1 MKKNIK
7 SLFAFRTLIV
17 VLCVIC
23 GAVPAWAHG
32 THYARVTVTASPTG
46 QGKVYMTTDANKV
59 PSSED
64 WEDSMSATWNCGDG
78 VDDEADSRT
87 YYVHAQPSSGYHFAK
102 WSSNSSGSD
111 SKSTAAKY
119 AYSTSAQS
127 ENSGSPTANNIYA
140 IFEVNPEYTCT
151 FLTSENG
158 TFKYQYGGSGEVTVE
173 SEHSVTTNQN
183 FTFTALPDPGYQ
195 VYGWYTESGGVK
207 TYFDYSSYVLSS
219 YALPGNIRIGVDFMP
234 VGTPIFQ
241 IKGTTQM
248 FTDLNAAVTACGGA
262 AKTIVL
268 INNGTLPAGEYT
280 IPTNV
285 TLLIPF
291 DAVYTCYTETPGT
304 IDSYTFPAAYR
315 TLTMSPGARLIVNG
329 KISLSAKVSG
339 KSYAGP
345 CGAPS
350 ESYGAIKM
358 LSEGETKSTITLNNG
373 AKLYSWGYIYG
384 EGAVEV
390 LSGAEVHEGFA
401 FMDFRGAQNTYDMNS
416 DSHKVFPFNQYYIQ
430 NIEVP
435 LTIHYGATEKVFSC
449 LYPGG
454 NEVQIPITMVGSS
467 DGLFRLS
474 GEGSKLT
481 KWYDPHDDRQ
491 HYALEGNAAIRNISF
506 TVTLIMS
513 ITVNSANFVLPI
525 TNNMDITVRSGANVD
540 IAENVCIMPDASVTV
555 ERGATL
561 NIASGK
567 NVYVYDKNAYTNA
580 GTYSTSQS
588 GYPDAGPGRYAAG
601 AYVRC
606 IAYSPSWATIP
617 DREIRRLAIMHT
629 ARFKINGTVNV
640 NGAFYTTEGGA
651 DIYSTADGAAVN
663 LVSGAG
669 TANVTYQVDHQNYD
683 AYYYSIPITSAQL
696 HNADQSYAPTA
707 GSPAGAAWTY
717 KHGHWGWKV
726 VWMLEDGTVLK
737 TAYHYAQPD
746 ASWISS
752 NALSTDRADEGTCSY
767 SFNGWNTTTNTENQE
782 VTVVADY
789 TKTCTNYYTVTWM
802 SEDGTETLE
811 TDEQVG
817 QGENT
822 RYNGATPFKPF
833 DTESSRL
840 YTFDG
845 WATEPN
851 GAKVYDI
858 DGTPA
863 ASGDAIY
870 YAHFAVT
877 EVVAIVKADDD
888 TTYCTSI
895 AEAFEVVRNTN
906 FTPTI
911 QVWKDASIPALVYN
925 IENYCTLDLN
935 GHTLTSVTSS
945 EQSPFLINK
954 SNITFTITDSS
965 ESQSGKLSMT
975 TTYGS
980 TIFGLFVQ
988 NGNLQLN
995 GGTIEVVS
1003 GSAITC
1009 GVTVNS
1015 NCSFTMNG
1023 GKIHV
1028 VTTNNKEG
1036 RGIYSASTVLIN
1048 DGTVHVEAAG
1058 NAYAIRRDGGT
1069 VTVNG
1074 GKFNINGSSSY
1085 INYGADADAN
1095 IAIKG
1100 GYYSTDN
1107 RLATVVPS
1115 PYIVYDWASPGEP
1128 YLYTVAAKVGYTVT
1142 FQNTDGTP
1150 LQTGIWVEGTTP
1162 AYAGET
1168 PTKPGDTEGEW
1179 MFDHWT
1185 PDLGPVTEDVTYTA
1199 VYVPTPP
1206 EASVTISGSTTEYI
1220 HFDDAW
1226 TAANT
1231 ATAAAT
1237 LTLLQDVT
1245 VTTEL
1250 TYNNSNNKNCTLN
1263 LNGHTLTSN
1272 TSQQSPLQINN
1283 TNVTFT
1289 ITDGTENKSGKLSLN
1304 TSFSSAIFGVY
1315 VKYGAFRLEGGTI
1328 EVNAGFAATHG
1339 VTVHYGTF
1347 TMNGGTIHVKAI
1359 NGKDGRGIYAN
1370 STTIING
1377 GTVHVEAA
1385 GTACGVRRDGG
1396 TVTINGGKFNIY
1408 GSTASYMNYKE
1419 EADSKL
1425 IIKGGYYT
1433 INSRLAT
1440 YVSAP
1445 YHVFGLTSG
1454 AEFDE
1459 GYRYKVAEGYTVTF
1473 NANGHGS
1480 APEAQ
1485 LIEKNTRASEP
1496 TAPTAEDYTFGG
1508 WYKEAG
1514 CETPWNFASDGV
1526 TAATILYAK
1535 WTAINYTINYELNG
1549 GSVASANPTSYTVES
1564 GAITLNNPTKDG
1576 YIFSG
1581 WTGTGLGSATI
1592 NVTIPAGSTGDRS
1605 YTATWTPA
1613 VASVTVNEV
1622 TTYYTTF
1629 DDAWSAVNS
1638 ATAASTIQLL
1648 QNVSVTSYKTYNNTN
1663 TQNCTFDL
1671 NGHTLSSTTAMAL
1684 LYINKAGI
1692 TFTITDLT
1700 ESKSGTLHLESTS
1713 TDNRWCVY
1721 VAKGNLQMDAGT
1733 VFLRSKANTYNEGI
1747 RIDPAASTF
1756 TMNGGKVHV
1765 ETSDGKPACGIVSR
1779 GIAFIRGGEIQVEAS
1794 GTGYGI
1800 EARVSDDGYN
1810 IGNVTVYGGKF
1821 LVTGTTAACAYR
1833 SNANATLKLQ
1843 GGYYNSDTDLSTY
1856 CATNYHVFPND
1867 DATYPHKVAEGY
1879 NVTFKNSDE
1888 TLQSGLWEKGA
1899 TPLYSGETPAKAA
1912 TAQYTYTFNGWN
1924 VPIVPV
1930 TEDVIYTAQFSST
1943 VNTYTVTWKNADG
1956 TTLETDENV
1965 PYGNTPVY
1973 NGATPTKAKDAEYA
1987 YTFNGWSP
1995 TVSAVTGDATYTAT
2009 YTTTPV
2015 VASVTVN
2022 ASGKTFYYTD
2032 FSTAFAEANGAT
2044 FAVTIT
2050 LLKDVSSA
2058 ALQYSGANTDCTL
2071 DLNGHTLTSTATQLI
2086 VNINKAGSTFTI
2098 TDKSESKSGQM
2109 RIEATNTSE
2118 AYGVYVSH
2126 GHLKFEAGTIYA
2138 SLVATTCA
2146 GVRAVNANSS
2156 FTMDGGT
2163 IHVVTTSTN
2172 NGIGV
2177 TASNGTTVIN
2187 GGTIQVEAAA
2197 DGYGINRTGGTV
2209 TVDGGKFSIS
2219 ATGSAYATNQASANA
2234 SVVIRGGYY
2243 TTNSQLYPTAPY
2255 HVFGLDNQSPYLYEV
2270 AEGYTLTWTTDG
2282 DPLMGT
2288 YTSGV
2293 TKVGTTIVEPATP
2306 TKTGYTFAGWLSAV
2320 AETMPMENTEYTAT
2334 WTPNTN
2340 TAYTVN
2346 HYLENLDGT
2355 YPSTPADTENLTGT
2369 TDAATEAVAKSY
2381 TGFTAQ
2387 SFSQSTI
2394 VPDGSTT
2401 VSIYYNR
2408 DKFTITWNNADG
2420 TTLETDA
2427 NVKYGALPAYDGAT
2441 PTKTT
2446 DAEYAYTF
2454 NGWSPTVSAVTG
2466 DATYTAT
2473 YTTTPVV
2480 ASVTVNS
2487 TTTYYT
2493 SFDEAWTA
2501 ANSATAASTLTL
2513 LDDVAGLASSRTY
2526 SASHDLTLDLNGHTL
2541 SGAGTSLFQISCTGY
2556 TFTVTD
2562 GSANHNG
2569 KLLFTTAESSTSS
2582 FHCVIVTNG
2591 TFVLE
2596 AGTIEATSS
2605 TVSIGAVQVTG
2616 GTFTMNENGAIHAK
2630 YTGNV
2635 SGKNSRALHANG
2647 GTTTING
2654 GTIHL
2659 ESTKDGIGVVYG
2671 SGNVTF
2677 NGGKFKIVVSGTA
2690 AVTNKNSAQT
2700 NLNIRGGYYSAN
2712 DNTYFTPHVKTPY
2725 HIFANADAEY
2735 PQKVAEGYTV
2745 TFNNYDDTSL
2755 QSGLWEKGAT
2765 PVYSGATP
2773 TKPVDAQYTYTFN
2786 GWSPAIS
2793 SVTASATYT
2802 ATYSS
2807 TVNTYTVTWQDADG
2821 TTLETDEDVPYG
2833 TTPEYNGAIP
2843 TKASDEEGIYTF
2855 NGWSPAVGAI
2865 TDNTEYTAMY
2875 STTPVVAS
2883 VTISGATSYYTTFD
2897 GTGSAWVA
2905 ANSATAASTIKLLS
2919 NITATSILTYNNSNT
2934 QDCTL
2939 DLNGHTISSTKQAV
2953 LNPTIAGIT
2962 FTLTDNSENHN
2973 GKLLSNATAID
2984 VAYGILVSAGTFVME
2999 NGTIEAHLLAST
3011 SQGVRVANGASL
3023 TMNGG
3028 TIEVETTNNKS
3039 GCGVFA
3045 NTTATATINGG
3056 SIRVNAAAVGF
3067 AVENKGTTTITGGKF
3082 YATATGATA
3091 CVVNTGTLTLQGGY
3105 YNINTN
3111 LATHTSAPYEVQETT
3126 AAEKAEIG
3134 VEYTHKVVLND
3145 ETGFYADIIDWTTT
3159 TLTINANGWTASG
3172 WPYTINDVE
3181 YAKEARAADRT
3192 LTIPYSGEAGTELRI
3207 EVQDKDDNIVSL
3219 HRYTIPFIG
3228 TTSGTSA
3235 SSTIYV
3241 NSGTLTIDASE
3252 TPTIAALYVRPE
3264 ASVNV
3269 TNGTLTVGKLV
3280 MRTLPWQAAA
3290 ISGDFEAEEV
3300 WYTRIAPNKRTISGP
3315 GGEITYESAS
3325 YYQFSLPLSSTVALK
3340 DIKVSHGANTPYGS
3354 TWLLKY
3360 YNEESRA
3367 AYGAGSD
3374 NWVALGENETV
3385 QGGVGYELFSN
3396 SNYYREFYFP
3406 LGAVSSASLG
3416 NTTAVRYDLGAA
3428 GEKHAGWNIVVS
3440 PLMSVYDN
3448 SDADPEEDMKVSM
3461 LLTDG
3466 SYDQGVPEHIYPAI
3480 PFSYQASEG
3489 QTVISFEGSSIV
3501 AAAPRRSM
3509 EEESVRK
3516 QWLHLDIKNANGV
3529 GDQTS
3534 ILTHPTRYEETYKT
3548 GIDVAKQSFEAS
3560 RALIY
3565 STHTYGEMAFAG
3577 VSDELLKRGV
3587 ALTVYSPLAQ
3597 NLTISMRDNNWLERM
3612 RYVWLIDHE
3621 TGAYTDLLW
3630 EPYTFEAVPGTTAN
3644 RFTIQGVFRTP
3655 QVTTDVENGV
3665 NGENGARKVIINDKM
3680 YIILNG
3686 RMYDATGKIVK

>member
-1 MKKNIK
+1 MKKIVNN
-7 SLFAFRTLIV
+7 SLFAIRVLIV
-17 VLCVIC
+17 TLLIVCE
-23 GAVPAWAHG
+23 AAPAWAGHG
-32 THYARVTVTASPTG
+32 GPHYASVSVTAAPTG
-46 QGKVYMTTDANKV
+46 SGKVYMTTVGDYV
-59 PSSED
+59 PESGD
-64 WEDSMSATWNCGDG
+64 WQGSMSDTWNCDDG
-78 VDDEADSRT
+78 IGPSEEDTRT
-87 YYVHAQPSSGYHFAK
+87 YYVHAQAESGYHFAK
-102 WSSNSSGSD
+102 WSSNSSGTD
-111 SKSTAAKY
+111 SKSTANPY
-119 AYSTSAQS
+119 PYSTSAS
-127 ENSGSPTANNIYA
+127 STSSGSPTQNNIYA
-140 IFEVNPEYTCT
+140 IFEQNPQYTCT
-151 FLTSENG
+151 FLISTNG
-158 TFKYQYGGSGEVTVE
+158 TYKYQYGNHEEVTVT
-173 SEHSVTTNQN
+173 SEHSVTTDQN

-195 VYGWYTESGGVK
+195 VYGWYTESGGTK
-207 TYFDYSSYVLSS
+207 TYFNYSSYVLSS

-248 FTDLNAAVTACGGA
+248 FTDLNAAVTACGA
-262 AKTIVL
+262 ATKTIVL
-268 INNGTLPAGEYT
+268 VNNGTLPAGSYT
-280 IPTNV
+280 IPSNV

-291 DAVYTCYTETPGT
+291 DAAYTCYTETPGT
-304 IDSYTFPAAYR
+304 IDSYTSPAAYR

-454 NEVQIPITMVGSS
+454 SEVKIPITMVGSS

-525 TNNMDITVRSGANVD
+525 TNNMDIEVRSGATVS
-540 IAENVCIMPDASVTV
+540 IAEDICIMPDASVTV
-555 ERGATL
+555 EEGATM

-629 ARFKINGTVNV
+629 ARFKINGTLNAT
-640 NGAFYTTEGGA
+640 GKIYTTEGGA
-651 DIYSTADGAAVN
+651 DIYSDTEGATINFVGAV
-663 LVSGAG
+663 G
-669 TANVTYQVDHQNYD
+669 TSTVTYQVDHQNYD

-707 GSPAGAAWTY
+707 GSPTGAAWTY

-726 VWMLEDGTVLK
+726 VWMWEDGTVLK
-737 TAYHYAQPD
+737 TAFHYAQPD
-746 ASWISS
+746 ASWLSS
-752 NALSTDRADEGTCSY
+752 NAPSTSRADEGTCTY

-822 RYNGATPFKPF
+822 RYNGAMPFKPF

-851 GAKVYDI
+851 GEKVYDI

-863 ASGDAIY
+863 ASAYAIY

-877 EVVAIVKADDD
+877 EVVAIVKADED

-945 EQSPFLINK
+945 VQSPFRINK

-995 GGTIEVVS
+995 GGTIEVIS
-1003 GSAITC
+1003 GSATTC

-1023 GKIHV
+1023 GKMHV
-1028 VTTNNKEG
+1028 VTSNNKEG
-1036 RGIYSASTVLIN
+1036 RGIYSVGTVLIN

-1058 NAYAIRRDGGT
+1058 NAYAMKRDGGT
-1069 VTVNG
+1069 FAVNG

-1100 GYYSTDN
+1100 GYYSTDY

-1115 PYIVYDWASPGEP
+1115 PYLVYDWASPGEP
-1128 YLYTVAAKVGYTVT
+1128 YHYTVAAKAGYTVT
-1142 FQNTDGTP
+1142 FLNTDETT
-1150 LQTGIWVEGTTP
+1150 LQTGTWVEGTTP

-1168 PTKPGDTEGEW
+1168 PAKPGDTEGEW

-1185 PDLGPVTEDVTYTA
+1185 PDLAPVTGDATYTA
-1199 VYVPTPP
+1199 TYVPTPP
-1206 EASVTISGSTTEYI
+1206 VASVTINGTTTNYI
-1220 HFDDAW
+1220 RFDDAW
-1226 TAANT
+1226 TAANS
-1231 ATAAAT
+1231 ATAAST

-1245 VTTEL
+1245 VTTKL
-1250 TYNNSNNKNCTLN
+1250 TYNNSNNKNCTLD

-1272 TSQQSPLQINN
+1272 TSQQSPLHINN
-1283 TNVTFT
+1283 TNVSFT
-1289 ITDGTENKSGKLSLN
+1289 VTDGTVGKSGKLSLN
-1304 TSFSSAIFGVY
+1304 SSSSSAIFGAY
-1315 VKYGAFRLEGGTI
+1315 VESGNLLLNTGTI
-1328 EVNAGFAATHG
+1328 EVTSSTATACG
-1339 VTVHYGTF
+1339 VTANSNGTF
-1347 TMNGGTIHVKAI
+1347 TMTGGTIHVKTT
-1359 NGKDGRGIYAN
+1359 KSKEGRGVY
-1370 STTIING
+1370 SLGSVSING
-1377 GTVHVEAA
+1377 GTILVEAGGA
-1385 GTACGVRRDGG
+1385 GYGIKRDGG
-1396 TVTINGGKFNIY
+1396 TATVVDGKFNIS
-1408 GSTASYMNYKE
+1408 GSTANVTTQTSATANMV
-1419 EADSKL
+1419 
-1425 IIKGGYYT
+1425 IRGGYYT
-1433 INSRLAT
+1433 TNSQIYPT
-1440 YVSAP
+1440 AP
-1445 YHVFGLTSG
+1445 YYVFDLTSG
-1454 AEFDE
+1454 AEYEE
-1459 GYRYKVAEGYTVTF
+1459 GYRYKVAQAYTLSWSTDGELSGEGYTPAGLTAVGT
-1473 NANGHGS
+1473 
-1480 APEAQ
+1480 P
-1485 LIEKNTRASEP
+1485 IV
-1496 TAPTAEDYTFGG
+1496 APTST
-1508 WYKEAG
+1508 KEGYVFAG
-1514 CETPWNFASDGV
+1514 
-1526 TAATILYAK
+1526 
-1535 WTAINYTINYELNG
+1535 
-1549 GSVASANPTSYTVES
+1549 
-1564 GAITLNNPTKDG
+1564 
-1576 YIFSG
+1576 
-1581 WTGTGLGSATI
+1581 
-1592 NVTIPAGSTGDRS
+1592 
-1605 YTATWTPA
+1605 WTPA
-1613 VASVTVNEV
+1613 VAAAMPSADTEYTAQWAVASVTIGE
-1622 TTYYTTF
+1622 TTTLYTTF
-1629 DDAWSAVNS
+1629 ADAWSAVNS
-1638 ATAASTIQLL
+1638 ASAASTLKLL
-1648 QNVSVTSYKTYNNTN
+1648 DDVDLTTGLEYTN
-1663 TQNCTFDL
+1663 ASKNCTLDL
-1671 NGHTLSSTTAMAL
+1671 NGHIISGSATPL
-1684 LYINKAGI
+1684 LKIAQNGI
-1692 TFTITDLT
+1692 TFTITDLSEAKEGRIECNT
-1700 ESKSGTLHLESTS
+1700 HINGQKWAVEVSQSTLRFEGGTIYAKNTQAGTLFIGIYSGASGVIEISG
-1713 TDNRWCVY
+1713 
-1721 VAKGNLQMDAGT
+1721 GNIHTVTTANNPTYGVLTFGT
-1733 VFLRSKANTYNEGI
+1733 ATISSG
-1747 RIDPAASTF
+1747 S
-1756 TMNGGKVHV
+1756 
-1765 ETSDGKPACGIVSR
+1765 
-1779 GIAFIRGGEIQVEAS
+1779 IQVEAA
-1794 GTGYGI
+1794 GTGYAV
-1800 EARVSDDGYN
+1800 EAYGDNTN
-1810 IGNVTVYGGKF
+1810 ILITGGNFYA
-1821 LVTGTTAACAYR
+1821 TGSSAACVHR
-1833 SNANATLKLQ
+1833 SKGTLTLR
-1843 GGYYNSDTDLSTY
+1843 GGYYNSDTNLAAN
-1856 CATNYHVFPND
+1856 CATNYHVFPASLTED
-1867 DATYPHKVAEGY
+1867 ELTYTCKVAEGY
-1879 NVTFKNSDE
+1879 NVTFKNGDV
-1888 TLQSGLWEKGA
+1888 TLQSGLWEKGT
-1899 TPLYSGETPAKAA
+1899 TPIYSGESPVKAA

-1924 VPIVPV
+1924 VPIAPV
-1930 TEDVIYTAQFSST
+1930 TADATYTAQFSST
-1943 VNTYTVTWKNADG
+1943 VNTYTVTWKNDDG

-1995 TVSAVTGDATYTAT
+1995 AVSAVTGDATYTAT

-2015 VASVTVN
+2015 VASVTAN
-2022 ASGKTFYYTD
+2022 ATGYTLYYTD
-2032 FSTAFAEANGAT
+2032 FSTAFADAKGAT
-2044 FAVTIT
+2044 LAVTIT
-2050 LLKDVSSA
+2050 LLRDASSA

-2071 DLNGHTLTSTATQLI
+2071 DLNGHTLTSTATQLM

-2109 RIEATNTSE
+2109 RIEATNRSE
-2118 AYGVYVSH
+2118 AYGVYINH
-2126 GHLKFEAGTIYA
+2126 GHLKLEAGTIYA

-2177 TASNGTTVIN
+2177 TASNGTTTIN
-2187 GGTIQVEAAA
+2187 DGTILVEAAK

-2209 TVDGGKFSIS
+2209 TVNNGKFNIS
-2219 ATGSAYATNQASANA
+2219 ASGFAYATNQTSANA

-2243 TTNSQLYPTAPY
+2243 TTNSRLNPTAPH

-2282 DPLMGT
+2282 DALTGT

-2293 TKVGTTIVEPATP
+2293 MKPGATITAPATP
-2306 TKTGYTFAGWLSAV
+2306 TKMGYTFNTWNPAV
-2320 AETMPMENTEYTAT
+2320 AETMPTENTEYTAT

-2340 TAYTVN
+2340 TAYAVK
-2346 HYLENLDGT
+2346 HYQQNIADDDYTLI
-2355 YPSTPADTENLTGT
+2355 DTENLTGS
-2369 TDAATEAVAKSY
+2369 TDAATEAIAKSY

-2394 VPDGSTT
+2394 APDGSTT

-2427 NVKYGALPAYDGAT
+2427 NVKYGALPVYDGTT

-2446 DAEYAYTF
+2446 DVEYAYTF
-2454 NGWSPTVSAVTG
+2454 NGWSPALSAVTA
-2466 DATYTAT
+2466 DATYMAT

-2480 ASVTVNS
+2480 ASVTANE
-2487 TTTYYT
+2487 TTTFYT
-2493 SFDEAWTA
+2493 SFADAWTA

-2513 LDDVAGLASSRTY
+2513 LQDISGLSSTRTY
-2526 SASHDLTLDLNGHTL
+2526 SASYDLMLDLNGHTL
-2541 SGAGTSLFQISCTGY
+2541 SGSGTITSLFNISCTGY
-2556 TFTVTD
+2556 TFTITD
-2562 GSANHNG
+2562 GSANHDG
-2569 KLLFTTAESSTSS
+2569 KLSFSSESESTS
-2582 FHCVIVTNG
+2582 HCVIVNNG

-2596 AGTIEATSS
+2596 AGMMEATSS
-2605 TVSIGAVQVTG
+2605 TASIGAVQVNS
-2616 GTFTMNENGAIHAK
+2616 GTVFTMNENGTVHAN

-2635 SGKNSRALHANG
+2635 AGKNSRALHANG

-2677 NGGKFKIVVSGTA
+2677 NRGKFKIVVSGTA

-2725 HIFANADAEY
+2725 HIFENADAEY

-2755 QSGLWEKGAT
+2755 QSGVWEKGTT
-2765 PVYSGATP
+2765 PTYSGETP
-2773 TKPVDAQYTYTFN
+2773 TKPADAQYTYTFN

-2807 TVNTYTVTWQDADG
+2807 MVNNYTVTVVKNVDDYGSISSTEITSVPYGSSITVEGNTFTVNGTTVTATPETSDAQYTYTFDGWTNAPGTVTGDVTITAKFTRTTNTYTVLWKNADG
-2821 TTLETDEDVPYG
+2821 TVLETDEDVPYG
-2833 TTPEYNGAIP
+2833 TTPTYDGATP
-2843 TKASDEEGIYTF
+2843 TKATDEEGIYTF

-2865 TDNTEYTAMY
+2865 TDNTEYTATY
-2875 STTPVVAS
+2875 STTPVIAS
-2883 VTISGATSYYTTFD
+2883 VTISSSTTYYTTFNA
-2897 GTGSAWVA
+2897 AWTA

-2919 NITATSILTYNNSNT
+2919 DITATSILTYNNSNT

-2962 FTLTDNSENHN
+2962 FTLTDHSENHN
-2973 GKLLSNATAID
+2973 GKLLSIATATD
-2984 VAYGILVSAGTFVME
+2984 VAYGILVSAGTFVLDA
-2999 NGTIEAHLLAST
+2999 GTIEAHLKANT
-3011 SQGVRVANGASL
+3011 SYGIRVAAN
-3023 TMNGG
+3023 TFFIMNGG
-3028 TIEVETTNNKS
+3028 MIDVTTTNAQAGS
-3039 GCGVFA
+3039 GVYTHYNAG
-3045 NTTATATINGG
+3045 TIGTATINGG
-3056 SIRVNAAAVGF
+3056 TIRVNAAATGY

-3082 YATATGATA
+3082 YATGTGSTA
-3091 CVVNTGTLTLQGGY
+3091 CVVNTGTLTLQSGY
-3105 YNINTN
+3105 YNTDAN
-3111 LATHTSAPYEVQETT
+3111 LAAYTTSPYYCVPTT
-3126 AAEKAEIG
+3126 AADKAEVG
-3134 VEYTHKVVLND
+3134 DVYNYKVVADANS
-3145 ETGFYADIIDWTTT
+3145 GFHADIVDVDNSAK
-3159 TLTINANGWTASG
+3159 TLTLNVSMWGSSG
-3172 WPYTINDVE
+3172 WPYTINGVAYGKNSSSGQDKWRE
-3181 YAKEARAADRT
+3181 DDRT
-3192 LTIPYSGEAGTELRI
+3192 LILPYTGNAGDMFGIKVTAKNGT
-3207 EVQDKDDNIVSL
+3207 VVSDRL
-3219 HRYTIPFIG
+3219 YTIPTAVTSATFLGDQKVLYVKRGATLTVNASKKVKNIYVAPGAKLVISSG
-3228 TTSGTSA
+3228 TTLTADTVFLRTEAWESA
-3235 SSTIYV
+3235 
-3241 NSGTLTIDASE
+3241 E
-3252 TPTIAALYVRPE
+3252 ME
-3264 ASVNV
+3264 A
-3269 TNGTLTVGKLV
+3269 NGTLTG
-3280 MRTLPWQAAA
+3280 Q
-3290 ISGDFEAEEV
+3290 IC
-3300 WYTRIAPNKRTISGP
+3300 YTRIVKD
-3315 GGEITYESAS
+3315 ESR
-3325 YYQFSLPLSSTVALK
+3325 YFQFGLPYDCPVSSVRLSSGHTIAYQGGWLLRSYSESSRA
-3340 DIKVSHGANTPYGS
+3340 INGANG
-3354 TWLLKY
+3354 
-3360 YNEESRA
+3360 N
-3367 AYGAGSD
+3367 
-3374 NWVALGENETV
+3374 NWQTLTDGTIR
-3385 QGGVGYELFSN
+3385 GCTGYEMFSAFG
-3396 SNYYREFYFP
+3396 YYREFYFP
-3406 LGAVSSASLG
+3406 VTPTDNTSVSVTRTGDSKAHS
-3416 NTTAVRYDLGAA
+3416 
-3428 GEKHAGWNIVVS
+3428 GWNIIVS
-3440 PLMSVYDN
+3440 PLMRAYTCKAV
-3448 SDADPEEDMKVSM
+3448 PEVPVASW
-3461 LLTDG
+3461 LTEDG
-3466 SYDQGVPEHIYPAI
+3466 SYWQRPIEEIKPAI
-3480 PFSYQASEG
+3480 PFSYQAKENG
-3489 QTVISFEGSSIV
+3489 DFSFGATM
-3501 AAAPRRSM
+3501 AAPAPRRVAATD
-3509 EEESVRK
+3509 EPTRI
-3516 QWLHLDIKNANGV
+3516 QWIQLEIADAEGN
-3529 GDQTS
+3529 GDQAGIYS
-3534 ILTHPTRYEETYKT
+3534 HPTRYDETYQT

-3560 RALIY
+3560 RALLY
-3565 STHTYGEMAFAG
+3565 TVHAYGDMAFAG
-3577 VSDELLKRGV
+3577 VADSLLERGIPV
-3587 ALTVYSPLAQ
+3587 TVYSPAGQELTFSLRENDWLDRLA
-3597 NLTISMRDNNWLERM
+3597 E
-3612 RYVWLIDHE
+3612 VWLIDNE
-3621 TGAYTDLLW
+3621 TGTRTDLLRDD
-3630 EPYTFEAVPGTTAN
+3630 YSFLSKAGTTAG
-3644 RFTIQGVFRTP
+3644 RFVIMGRFFAPGVATGIMDAQGGDA
-3655 QVTTDVENGV
+3655 Q
-3665 NGENGARKVIINDKM
+3665 GAKAQKVLVDDKM
-3680 YIILNG
+3680 YILING
-3686 RMYDATGKIVK
+3686 RTYDATGKLVTNDNNK